1 MDTFWI
7 MVDSGPGLISSDV
20 PNLMGNWA
28 LDVGEKLKYHIHPPG
43 GQALTS
49 NTALSYLNFPH

>member
-1 MDTFWI
+1 MYSI
-7 MVDSGPGLISSDV
+7 YMVDLGGDV

-28 LDVGEKLKYHIHPPG
+28 LAAGEKLKYHVHHAG

-49 NTALSYLNFPH
+49 HTTVSYLNFPHR